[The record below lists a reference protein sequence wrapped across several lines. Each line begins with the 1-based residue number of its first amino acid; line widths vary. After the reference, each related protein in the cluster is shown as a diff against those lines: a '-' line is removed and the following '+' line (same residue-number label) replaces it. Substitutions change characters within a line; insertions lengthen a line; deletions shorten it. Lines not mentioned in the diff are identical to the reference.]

1 MEHVAWGE
9 NTDIGSSDCKK
20 KNGAND
26 DAEGN
31 LTLFGDHEG
40 FLGGN

>member
-1 MEHVAWGE
+1 MWHGARTPILAEVIA
-9 NTDIGSSDCKK
+9 K

-26 DAEGN
+26 DAKGN